1 MGPNII
7 IMRYSLRDRV
17 RGIFLGMLV
26 GETLTTEESV
36 GLGEI
41 GILSSQSLINRG
53 RLEIEEWWNN
63 YQNKRFTST
72 AGMIVVAALPLAI
85 FYHEDSDKFKENLQ
99 QLLKFG
105 NADLEERDNALAWG
119 YVLIK
124 CLTETLNTVTLIPE
138 IIDFLEKTTSPLPE
152 SLLKLNNLL
161 KQQAGM
167 VRIGAEFNLQ
177 ENISHNMALS
187 LYCFLSSV
195 EDFKLSLLR
204 SNKQAQISNCYCS
217 VLTGVISGAYNSIQ
231 GIPVNWKILLSGI
244 SNFSQIEELTDN
256 LVKLWSGAY
265 NLNIQLAPHSIF
277 AAPHLIRPR

>member
-1 MGPNII
+1 
-7 IMRYSLRDRV
+7 MRYSLRDRV
-17 RGIFLGMLV
+17 RGIFLGMLI
-26 GETLTTEESV
+26 GETLTTQESV

-53 RLEIEEWWNN
+53 RLDMEEWWNN
-63 YQNKRFTST
+63 YQNKRSTST
-72 AGMIVVAALPLAI
+72 AGMIVIAALPLAI
-85 FYHEDSDKFKENLQ
+85 FYHEDLDRFKENLQ
-99 QLLKFG
+99 QFLKFSH
-105 NADLEERDNALAWG
+105 ADPEERDNALAWG

-138 IIDFLEKTTSPLPE
+138 TIDFLGKTTSPLPE

-161 KQQAGM
+161 RRQAGM

-217 VLTGVISGAYNSIQ
+217 VLTGVMSGAYNSVQ
-231 GIPVNWKILLSGI
+231 GIPLNWKVLLSLKPET
-244 SNFSQIEELTDN
+244 SNLSQIEELTDN

-265 NLNIQLAPHSIF
+265 NLNIQLAPYSIF